1 MIRYFTI
8 VVINLIILSSS
19 LSVSLFIFLCHSL
32 SLCFALSLSL
42 SLSLFLSLSLCPS
55 LSSSFS
61 LTLCLSLSL
70 LFSSVLQTC
79 VAFRLVII
87 RNITGSSSSRLPS
100 APPGCPSSTSVENI
114 CVSTGLQF
122 EFYFLRKNGK
132 LIEKNSSD
140 LLKKKFLLFV
150 QYFYF
155 SIFFNFFCHLSFCY
169 HSLVPFLNL
178 SHYFRNPFPAIRFLQ
193 SLPCSLSC
201 SLSLPCSLPLSL
213 PFSLLK
219 QLM

>member
-1 MIRYFTI
+1 MYDRCYQFDH
-8 VVINLIILSSS
+8 
-19 LSVSLFIFLCHSL
+19 SLFF
-32 SLCFALSLSL
+32 SLCFSLYLYLSLSL
-42 SLSLFLSLSLCPS
+42 SLSFCRPVPLTFFLSHSLSLSP
-55 LSSSFS
+55 
-61 LTLCLSLSL
+61 

-140 LLKKKFLLFV
+140 LLEKKILLFV

-155 SIFFNFFCHLSFCY
+155 SIFFYFFCHLSFCN

>member
-114 CVSTGLQF
+114 CVSTGVQF
-122 EFYFLRKNGK
+122 EFYLF
-132 LIEKNSSD
+132 EKKRETD
-140 LLKKKFLLFV
+140 WKKFFRFV
-150 QYFYF
+150 EKKSFVVC
-155 SIFFNFFCHLSFCY
+155 SIIIFFFFF
-169 HSLVPFLNL
+169 
-178 SHYFRNPFPAIRFLQ
+178 
-193 SLPCSLSC
+193 
-201 SLSLPCSLPLSL
+201 
-213 PFSLLK
+213 
-219 QLM
+219 